1 MLDVGLG
8 RKRVPGHESLH
19 SLTGVLFLLRL
30 MAELMS
36 NSQTIPMNFPVRRHM
51 HTIEEDDG
59 DESVVVH
66 GLGKKSPHETDE
78 PEEVDLMFQI

>member
-1 MLDVGLG
+1 
-8 RKRVPGHESLH
+8 
-19 SLTGVLFLLRL
+19 
-30 MAELMS
+30 
-36 NSQTIPMNFPVRRHM
+36 M

-59 DESVVVH
+59 DESVVAH